1 MTLFDPR
8 VLKSSTRRKFIFQLL
23 LHLFFKMEAFFPT
36 LSPTFSIVL
45 VAAFLLLLWTP
56 GKTKVF
62 VNCQWPRRRKTNKQ
76 TNTLKQ
82 NQKLTNQKSRH
93 LWSEPQAPTHVS
105 YFTLSLSAAH
115 IWESSSLSTPN
126 YGHRSV
132 WNTFFFFFCCI
143 FVLKTFLIFF
153 FFFKGL

>member
-105 YFTLSLSAAH
+105 YFTLSLSPLLTFGRVQVFLPQTMATGLCE
-115 IWESSSLSTPN
+115 IL
-126 YGHRSV
+126 
-132 WNTFFFFFCCI
+132 FFFFFA
-143 FVLKTFLIFF
+143 VFLF
-153 FFFKGL
+153 